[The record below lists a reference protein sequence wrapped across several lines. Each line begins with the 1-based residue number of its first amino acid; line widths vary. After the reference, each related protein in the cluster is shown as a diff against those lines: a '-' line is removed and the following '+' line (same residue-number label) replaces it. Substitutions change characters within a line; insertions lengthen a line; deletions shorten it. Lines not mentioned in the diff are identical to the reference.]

1 MAHSPIVQTCVA
13 ALRFLARTGSKY
25 LLCILLHE
33 NNTINL
39 YLGVNQ
45 QGTVIQSDYSGP
57 ISLVSLMGGESYD
70 LHREENVITL
80 IKHCG
85 SALKNIVEQNELDS
99 SQTSQTRLHS
109 PSDHEDEAPSK
120 KIRNEVST
128 LIKTSMFCW
137 HYNIP
142 K

>member
-1 MAHSPIVQTCVA
+1 M
-13 ALRFLARTGSKY
+13 
-25 LLCILLHE
+25 
-33 NNTINL
+33 

-80 IKHCG
+80 IKHSG